1 MQRNVT
7 FSVPIKNKIDNG
19 KSITYKLKSF
29 DSFRFMS
36 SLLSNL
42 LNNLSEGLHC
52 DKYIESKSFLE
63 YMWVKDNQLIFRWFE
78 CRNNYKKEFNKE
90 LKTKSL
96 KTSCGKTMILSKC
109 AVCGSKKA
117 RFIEEQEPK
126 GILSSLSPKTPSTN
140 IPLLGYIL
148 F

>member
-63 YMWVKDNQLIFRWFE
+63 YMSVKDNQLIFR
-78 CRNNYKKEFNKE
+78 
-90 LKTKSL
+90 
-96 KTSCGKTMILSKC
+96 
-109 AVCGSKKA
+109 
-117 RFIEEQEPK
+117 
-126 GILSSLSPKTPSTN
+126 
-140 IPLLGYIL
+140 
-148 F
+148 

>member
-1 MQRNVT
+1 
-7 FSVPIKNKIDNG
+7 
-19 KSITYKLKSF
+19 
-29 DSFRFMS
+29 MS

-42 LNNLSEGLHC
+42 LDNLSEGLHC

-63 YMWVKDNQLIFRWFE
+63 YMSVKDNQLFFRWFE
-78 CRNNYKKEFNKE
+78 SRNNYKKEFNKE

-96 KTSCGKTMILSKC
+96 KTSCGKTIILSKC

-140 IPLLGYIL
+140 IPLLG
-148 F
+148 

>member
-1 MQRNVT
+1 
-7 FSVPIKNKIDNG
+7 
-19 KSITYKLKSF
+19 
-29 DSFRFMS
+29 
-36 SLLSNL
+36 
-42 LNNLSEGLHC
+42 
-52 DKYIESKSFLE
+52 
-63 YMWVKDNQLIFRWFE
+63 
-78 CRNNYKKEFNKE
+78 
-90 LKTKSL
+90 
-96 KTSCGKTMILSKC
+96 MILSKC